1 MQLMTRKEYL
11 DWLCRWQDK
20 QIIKVV
26 SGVRR
31 CGKSTLFTL
40 FKQNLLKQGVDE
52 KQIISIN
59 LEAMEFEALRDYHT
73 LYQYIN
79 NRLQQDC
86 KMRYSIA
93 RNIKKLSTACSLK
106 IIAIYIL
113 QVPTLILCPE
123 SWQPFFPADTLN

>member
-1 MQLMTRKEYL
+1 MQLIPRKEYL

-79 NRLQQDC
+79 DRLQQDC
-86 KMRYSIA
+86 K
-93 RNIKKLSTACSLK
+93 N
-106 IIAIYIL
+106 YIFL
-113 QVPTLILCPE
+113 DEVQH
-123 SWQPFFPADTLN
+123 

>member
-1 MQLMTRKEYL
+1 MQLIPRKEYL

-26 SGVRR
+26 SGVTPLRKNQPCLR
-31 CGKSTLFTL
+31 CL
-40 FKQNLLKQGVDE
+40 KQNLLKQGVDE

-79 NRLQQDC
+79 DRLQQDC
-86 KMRYSIA
+86 K
-93 RNIKKLSTACSLK
+93 KL
-106 IIAIYIL
+106 Y
-113 QVPTLILCPE
+113 
-123 SWQPFFPADTLN
+123 FF